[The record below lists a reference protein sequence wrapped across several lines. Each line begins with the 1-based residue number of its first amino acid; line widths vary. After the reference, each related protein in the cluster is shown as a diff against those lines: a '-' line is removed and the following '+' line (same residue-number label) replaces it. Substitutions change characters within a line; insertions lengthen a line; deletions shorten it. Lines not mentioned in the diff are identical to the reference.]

1 MPLDSPGGILRLLGM
16 VRVVYLRFRNKT
28 LDDDHIASVL
38 CLAELVVD
46 RVESRV
52 VVWVI
57 CRLERLPLTVIT
69 LALLKQEIAVLV
81 CLFRMLFALLPSTTF
96 AWLPQYSVHIGG
108 HRRVELAVND
118 LHGTIDLDEFTAV
131 QFINQFLVGDGAVRN
146 PVFVRF
152 LLADI
157 AFGLGESGIVFGR
170 LGLCRLVEFDSLVE
184 CQSVVDPCRAT
195 ETVVLPLDN
204 PVHDLLRSCLIGNPC
219 DLELLRSLLR
229 VDKVRV
235 EVLHIHNSQ
244 VLIDSSCVVHPSVNE
259 ELPEALV
266 VGEVAI
272 VHCFAVKLAAEL
284 RLES

>member
-1 MPLDSPGGILRLLGM
+1 
-16 VRVVYLRFRNKT
+16 
-28 LDDDHIASVL
+28 
-38 CLAELVVD
+38 
-46 RVESRV
+46 
-52 VVWVI
+52 
-57 CRLERLPLTVIT
+57 
-69 LALLKQEIAVLV
+69 
-81 CLFRMLFALLPSTTF
+81 MLFALLPSTTF
-96 AWLPQYSVHIGG
+96 AWLPQYSVHIGR

-131 QFINQFLVGDGAVRN
+131 QFVNQFLVGDGAVRN

-157 AFGLGESGIVFGR
+157 AFGLCESGIVFGR

-184 CQSVVDPCRAT
+184 SQSIVDPCRAT
-195 ETVVLPLDN
+195 ESVVLPLDN

-229 VDKVRV
+229 VDKIWV

-244 VLIDSSCVVHPSVNE
+244 VLIDSSCVVHPSVDE

-272 VHCFAVKLAAEL
+272 VLCFAVKLAAEL
-284 RLES
+284 RLESQPSAILQVSLSVDIRSPVVRLGIPVLIRIDEAGVR

>member
-1 MPLDSPGGILRLLGM
+1 M
-16 VRVVYLRFRNKT
+16 
-28 LDDDHIASVL
+28 
-38 CLAELVVD
+38 
-46 RVESRV
+46 

-57 CRLERLPLTVIT
+57 CSLERFPLAVIA
-69 LALLKQEIAVLV
+69 LALLKQEIAVLI
-81 CLFRMLFALLPSTTF
+81 CLFRMLFALLPCSTF
-96 AWLPQYSVHIGG
+96 ARLPQDSVHIGG
-108 HRRVELAVND
+108 HRRIELAVND
-118 LHGTIDLDEFTAV
+118 LHGTIDLDEFSAV
-131 QFINQFLVGDGAVRN
+131 QFVYQFLVGYCSVRD
-146 PVFVRF
+146 PVFVCF

-184 CQSVVDPCRAT
+184 CKSVVDPCRAT
-195 ETVVLPLDN
+195 EAVVLPLDN

-235 EVLHIHNSQ
+235 EVLHIHNGQ

-259 ELPEALV
+259 EFPEALV

-272 VHCFAVKLAAEL
+272 ILCFAVQLAAEL
-284 RLES
+284 RLESESSAILQVSFSVDIRSPIV